1 MLIDHLLDFFLFNEC
16 NLEEEIKKPKCKK
29 SIAFASLI
37 CNFQEKKIDFKN
49 SQSCYFGKGS
59 DESVFFF
66 DSFKGWRPCVIF
78 QTPSS

>member
-37 CNFQEKKIDFKN
+37 CNFQEKKLILKIAN
-49 SQSCYFGKGS
+49 HAI
-59 DESVFFF
+59 SVKEVTNRYFFF